1 LGYLKDF
8 GYQLSKKCFK
18 KLSLHA
24 KDKHLLYFKLST
36 SIDDAESIKGVTT
49 EEIDARHIP

>member
-1 LGYLKDF
+1 MF
-8 GYQLSKKCFK
+8 Q

-24 KDKHLLYFKLST
+24 KDRHWLYFKLST